1 MFSTLV
7 TVKLGA
13 VALSNKIF
21 SRKILFLDICGTIT
35 RENTTLGFLKF
46 IGITPSFIDLVIGRI
61 LWRMFSYDYLRPRL
75 LKKLKN
81 ISQVDIYRLSE
92 KYVSSLKFQ
101 KDVLHY
107 VRKYQSEGYEVV
119 IVSATLHPIAKY
131 IAQRLGASDCFSSK
145 LAFKKGQCK
154 GMLSEDL
161 LANKLASVSH
171 LFGFHTAIISDN
183 YGDYEL
189 MLYCDERIAI
199 AHSDK
204 DTRYWDNKKIKYI
217 RVHNDE

>member
-1 MFSTLV
+1 MARLQ
-7 TVKLGA
+7 G
-13 VALSNKIF
+13 KI
-21 SRKILFLDICGTIT
+21 RL
-35 RENTTLGFLKF
+35 LGFLKF

-131 IAQRLGASDCFSSK
+131 TWPKGWGPQIAFHQSWHLKKVNVKVCFQRICL
-145 LAFKKGQCK
+145 
-154 GMLSEDL
+154 
-161 LANKLASVSH
+161 
-171 LFGFHTAIISDN
+171 IIN
-183 YGDYEL
+183 
-189 MLYCDERIAI
+189 
-199 AHSDK
+199 
-204 DTRYWDNKKIKYI
+204 
-217 RVHNDE
+217 